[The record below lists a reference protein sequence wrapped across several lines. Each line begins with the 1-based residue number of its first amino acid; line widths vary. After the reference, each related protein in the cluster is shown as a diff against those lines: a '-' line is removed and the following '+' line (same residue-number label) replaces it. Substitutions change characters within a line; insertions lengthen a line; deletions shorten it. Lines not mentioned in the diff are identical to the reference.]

1 MRNGVFLSVLVAVVL
16 SSCVTLDEGRQ
27 INLLSPEQERELGAQ
42 VAAEIEDTETLL
54 ADPVIQ
60 AYINEIGQRLVV
72 GVERRDVDY
81 QFKVIDA
88 PDTINAFALPGGFMY
103 IYTGL
108 MKLCENEAEL
118 ASVMAHEIAHVTS
131 YHHGESMT
139 RAYGYQML
147 MSVVLGNN
155 QNNLAKLVA
164 DFSGSTGMMYFS
176 RQNEREADAKG
187 MNYMVHA
194 GYNPNAMTSFMQK
207 MMLATEGQARPIPL
221 FSSHPATQ
229 ERVQNMATQAA
240 QYPLEVRQNNPVYT
254 ERYRER
260 VLDRLGAV
268 TRKENM
274 PATGESVPATT
285 IPRQES
291 EPGNGWEVIYQE

>member
-1 MRNGVFLSVLVAVVL
+1 MRRGVFFSVLITAVCT
-16 SSCVTLDEGRQ
+16 SCVTLEEGRQ

-42 VAAEIEDTETLL
+42 VAAEVENTEKLL
-54 ADPVIQ
+54 DDPAVQ
-60 AYINEIGQRLVV
+60 AYINEIGQRLVA

-118 ASVMAHEIAHVTS
+118 ASVMAHEIAHVSS

-147 MSVVLGNN
+147 MSVVLGRN
-155 QNNLAKLVA
+155 QSNLARLVA
-164 DFSGSTGMMYFS
+164 DFTGSTGMMYFS

-187 MNYMVHA
+187 MNYMVWA

-207 MMLATEGQARPIPL
+207 MMQATEGQARPIPL
-221 FSSHPATQ
+221 FSSHPATH
-229 ERVQNMATQAA
+229 ERVQNMAAQAA

-254 ERYRER
+254 ERYREL
-260 VLDRLGAV
+260 VLNRLGAV
-268 TRKENM
+268 PRLEGITQ
-274 PATGESVPATT
+274 TGAPVPSTTTPPQESV
-285 IPRQES
+285 S
-291 EPGNGWEVIYQE
+291 GNGWEVIYQE